1 MKGRD
6 NLTRFAWLSVAA
18 AVVTIAL
25 KVLAWLVTD
34 SVGLLSDAM
43 ESGVNLTAAV
53 GMLLALRV
61 AAAPPDPEHPFGHG
75 KAEYFASGVEGGMI
89 FVAALAIAWTAID
102 RLFHPRPLE
111 QPGLGLAVSTLASGV
126 NLAVAMVLLRA
137 GKRHQSIALEADG
150 HHLMTDVY
158 TSAGVLVGVGAV
170 WATGLV
176 WLDPLVA
183 LAVAANIVRMGVEL
197 VRRSAMGLLDSALPD
212 EEQLKLQAVLAR
224 HAGPETQFHALRTRQ
239 AAARRFVYLHVL
251 VPGDWTVHRG
261 HGLLEVIEKDIR
273 AALPNATV
281 FAHLES
287 LSDPASFEDQELD
300 RDVEA

>member
-6 NLTRFAWLSVAA
+6 NLTRLAWLSVAA

-25 KVLAWLVTD
+25 KVVAWVVTD

-102 RLFHPRPLE
+102 RLLHPRLLE

-126 NLAVAMVLLRA
+126 NLAVALVLLRA

-158 TSAGVLVGVGAV
+158 TSVGVLVGVGAV

-273 AALPNATV
+273 AALPNTTV

-300 RDVEA
+300 RDGEA